1 MKKIIAILS
10 IIAAAAI
17 CAAILCSCSQ
27 QKLTGTYSFGDDGNQ
42 SSITL
47 NEDGTFDEH
56 KVMYGFPDMESA
68 RQAYLS
74 NYEDGWRGLGTITP
88 VSKEEFKKWID
99 SSHRK
104 TKPFSEYKGVKTE
117 GDVMPCCRL
126 Q

>member
-47 NEDGTFDEH
+47 NEDGTFEFMFSPISSYLGIGKFTYADD
-56 KVMYGFPDMESA
+56 KVTLETSDGQYHYVF
-68 RQAYLS
+68 RVT
-74 NYEDGWRGLGTITP
+74 EDGLVFDEDASSDMLWFG
-88 VSKEEFKKWID
+88 EFTD
-99 SSHRK
+99 GAL
-104 TKPFSEYKGVKTE
+104 FE
-117 GDVMPCCRL
+117 
-126 Q
+126 